1 MAKTLKQL
9 AQEAGVSIATVSKVV
24 NGRDEH
30 ISEATRKRI
39 RELVESSGYR
49 PNAIAKGLK
58 EKKTN
63 TIGFVLPDIS
73 NPFFPEIARGIED
86 EAKKHGFAVVFCNT
100 DNDVVREESCIS
112 FLRSKMVD
120 GLIFTQTTRESVF
133 SKELIGNIPVVVVDR
148 GIDTNSKNIGKIY
161 VNLSLIHI

>member
-1 MAKTLKQL
+1 MEKTLKQL

-58 EKKTN
+58 EKRP
-63 TIGFVLPDIS
+63 IPSVLYFLTS
-73 NPFFPEIARGIED
+73 VTRFSRRLQEESRM
-86 EAKKHGFAVVFCNT
+86 KQRNT
-100 DNDVVREESCIS
+100 DLQLS
-112 FLRSKMVD
+112 
-120 GLIFTQTTRESVF
+120 SV
-133 SKELIGNIPVVVVDR
+133 IQIM
-148 GIDTNSKNIGKIY
+148 T
-161 VNLSLIHI
+161 

>member
-1 MAKTLKQL
+1 MKQL

-39 RELVESSGYR
+39 RELVENSGYR

-73 NPFFPEIARGIED
+73 NRFFRRLQEESRM
-86 EAKKHGFAVVFCNT
+86 KQRNT
-100 DNDVVREESCIS
+100 DLQLSSV
-112 FLRSKMVD
+112 
-120 GLIFTQTTRESVF
+120 TQIMT
-133 SKELIGNIPVVVVDR
+133 
-148 GIDTNSKNIGKIY
+148 
-161 VNLSLIHI
+161 

>member
-39 RELVESSGYR
+39 RELVENSGYR

-58 EKKTN
+58 EKPS
-63 TIGFVLPDIS
+63 VLYFLTS
-73 NPFFPEIARGIED
+73 VTRFFRRLQEESRM
-86 EAKKHGFAVVFCNT
+86 KQRNT
-100 DNDVVREESCIS
+100 DLQLSSV
-112 FLRSKMVD
+112 
-120 GLIFTQTTRESVF
+120 TQIMT
-133 SKELIGNIPVVVVDR
+133 
-148 GIDTNSKNIGKIY
+148 
-161 VNLSLIHI
+161 

>member
-86 EAKKHGFAVVFCNT
+86 EAKKYGFAG
-100 DNDVVREESCIS
+100 R
-112 FLRSKMVD
+112 L
-120 GLIFTQTTRESVF
+120 L
-133 SKELIGNIPVVVVDR
+133 
-148 GIDTNSKNIGKIY
+148 
-161 VNLSLIHI
+161 

>member
-39 RELVESSGYR
+39 RELVENSGYR

-86 EAKKHGFAVVFCNT
+86 EAKKYGFAVVFCN
-100 DNDVVREESCIS
+100 SCTAYSGTFPVSLPLLPQLDKRAKQNAKKTILLFILLIYL
-112 FLRSKMVD
+112 FL
-120 GLIFTQTTRESVF
+120 
-133 SKELIGNIPVVVVDR
+133 N
-148 GIDTNSKNIGKIY
+148 
-161 VNLSLIHI
+161 

>member
-1 MAKTLKQL
+1 MEKTLKQL

-58 EKKTN
+58 EKKTK
-63 TIGFVLPDIS
+63 TRFSRRLQEES
-73 NPFFPEIARGIED
+73 RM
-86 EAKKHGFAVVFCNT
+86 KQRNT
-100 DNDVVREESCIS
+100 DLQLS
-112 FLRSKMVD
+112 
-120 GLIFTQTTRESVF
+120 SV
-133 SKELIGNIPVVVVDR
+133 IQIM
-148 GIDTNSKNIGKIY
+148 T
-161 VNLSLIHI
+161 

>member
-49 PNAIAKGLK
+49 PNAIAKGLRP
-58 EKKTN
+58 
-63 TIGFVLPDIS
+63 IPSVLYFLTS
-73 NPFFPEIARGIED
+73 VTRFSRRLQEESRM
-86 EAKKHGFAVVFCNT
+86 KQRNT
-100 DNDVVREESCIS
+100 DLQLSSV
-112 FLRSKMVD
+112 
-120 GLIFTQTTRESVF
+120 TQIMT
-133 SKELIGNIPVVVVDR
+133 
-148 GIDTNSKNIGKIY
+148 
-161 VNLSLIHI
+161 